1 MALPYQQGENMKF
14 FYNVSYS
21 ENGRIK
27 FKDFDFFNEALEFIK
42 KTRQSGERA
51 NLRKIP
57 RIEW

>member
-1 MALPYQQGENMKF
+1 MNY

-21 ENGRIK
+21 DKGRVK

-42 KTRQSGERA
+42 QIRQSGERA